1 MENAG
6 RTMMGDRQQKGS
18 RKEQRFK
25 DDQFESKI
33 PGNNP
38 PMSFF
43 TYIFTLK
50 VDKKIPRPMDLSTCF
65 SGTWDTG
72 NRTARMGK
80 KGQSDSMNGEC
91 C

>member
-50 VDKKIPRPMDLSTCF
+50 VDKKFPRPMDSLVPKTRAI
-65 SGTWDTG
+65 GLHEWARRG
-72 NRTARMGK
+72 NRKA
-80 KGQSDSMNGEC
+80 
-91 C
+91 